1 MKKVCLAG
9 YSGHGYVVA
18 EIINLLHYS
27 FVGYFDLEEKKIN
40 PFNLKYLGN
49 ENEVNLS
56 EFSQNDIHVAL
67 GLGDNRRRKQLFEH
81 FKKNKI
87 SIEILQHPNASVSA
101 LASINEG
108 TVIMPAAVINPL
120 AKIGK
125 AVICNT
131 ACVIEHECVIE
142 DFVHIAPGAVLA
154 GNVEVKENSFIGA
167 NAFIKQG
174 VKIGRNVI
182 IGAGSVVLKNI
193 DDNIIVYGNPARIK
207 NT

>member
-101 LASINEG
+101 FALINEG
-108 TVIMPAAVINPL
+108 TVIMPSVVINPF